1 MGKTALTDD
10 TVRDG
15 PSAAAEVFDTAV
27 LDALGGESAVA
38 FALYGKDLRYLR
50 ISDALARLNRRPAA
64 EHLGRRPSELLPHGL
79 AREIEKTVALVFA
92 HGAPYA
98 DTDFVLSPPD
108 WYDTR
113 HHEARWVPVHGPDR
127 DVAAVLA
134 IVSDVTESRHRE
146 ELLRSSQWR
155 TSRLQLM
162 TARLAGALTVAEVEA
177 AVAELGRSI
186 DARHSE
192 IRLLDDA
199 APVFPWPNV
208 PTPRSSRRRRV
219 LPQDWPPALLAA
231 VRDGTPLYLGRT
243 PDLGRTPAATPPG
256 DPLPAAAEDDAEP
269 DTEQQASAALP
280 GMRPRP
286 DAPQPGEAASVVLPL
301 LGSGAPMGAL
311 RFTFRDA
318 RVFGPDDR
326 VFLEAFA
333 GQCALAVERSRLY
346 EREHRTAVALQRSLL
361 PDRLPV
367 VPGVE
372 FDYRYLPGAPDFE
385 VGGDW
390 YDVFKLLDG
399 RIAIVVGD
407 VIGKG
412 LTAAAGMGRV
422 RAALRALAF
431 TDPDPVAVLAGLDR
445 LFTATE
451 DDESLTTLI
460 YGVIDPATGVF
471 DLADAGH
478 LPVLIVSADG
488 KAKLADAGPASTP
501 LGVVEPRTKH
511 TMRLDPGDIL
521 VGFSD
526 GLIENRSRGITQ
538 GLDLLLDVARTAS
551 ARGDTRSDSRGGAP
565 GNPQSGTRA
574 TRPEG
579 KRGDDPRGEK
589 GERGERGL
597 EKLLSSILE
606 RLLDGQD
613 RDDDVTILG
622 VRIAEPPG

>member
-38 FALYGKDLRYLR
+38 FALYGRDLRYLR

-108 WYDTR
+108 WHDTR
-113 HHEARWVPVHGPDR
+113 HHEARWVPVPGPDG

-134 IVSDVTESRHRE
+134 IVSDVTENRHRE

-192 IRLLDDA
+192 IRLLDDT

-208 PTPRSSRRRRV
+208 PTERSSRRRRV

-231 VRDGTPLYLGRT
+231 VRDGTPLYLGRAPAPAP
-243 PDLGRTPAATPPG
+243 PDDPSPG
-256 DPLPAAAEDDAEP
+256 PAEP
-269 DTEQQASAALP
+269 ETARQAPAALP

-286 DAPQPGEAASVVLPL
+286 DAARPGEAASVVLPL
-301 LGSGAPMGAL
+301 LGSGAPLGAL
-311 RFTFRDA
+311 RFTFREA

-399 RIAIVVGD
+399 RVAIVVGD

-431 TDPDPVAVLAGLDR
+431 TDPDPVAVLTGLDR

-538 GLDLLLDVARTAS
+538 GLDLLLEVARAAS
-551 ARGDTRSDSRGGAP
+551 ARGDDRGATR
-565 GNPQSGTRA
+565 GNPHGG
-574 TRPEG
+574 G

>member
-1 MGKTALTDD
+1 MAAVTDD
-10 TVRDG
+10 MVRDG
-15 PSAAAEVFDTAV
+15 PSEASDTFETAV

-38 FALYGKDLRYLR
+38 FALYDRDLRYLR
-50 ISDALARLNRRPAA
+50 ISEALARLNRVPAA
-64 EHLGRRPSELLPHGL
+64 DHLGRRPTELLPEGL
-79 AREIEKTVALVFA
+79 AREIEKTIAMVFA
-92 HGAPYA
+92 HGLPYTE
-98 DTDFVLSPPD
+98 TDIVLSPPD
-108 WYDTR
+108 WYETR
-113 HHEARWVPVHGPDR
+113 HHEARWVPVPGADGG
-127 DVAAVLA
+127 VEAVLA
-134 IVSDVTESRHRE
+134 IVSDVTEHRHRE

-177 AVAELGRSI
+177 AVSELGRSI
-186 DARHSE
+186 DADESE
-192 IRLLDDA
+192 LRLLDDV

-208 PTPRSSRRRRV
+208 PGPGVNRRLRV
-219 LPQDWPPALLAA
+219 LPPEWPNALLTA
-231 VRDGTPLYLGRT
+231 VREGTPMYLGAAPEHDPKESSPVPAMRRART
-243 PDLGRTPAATPPG
+243 AS
-256 DPLPAAAEDDAEP
+256 PL
-269 DTEQQASAALP
+269 TRRS
-280 GMRPRP
+280 
-286 DAPQPGEAASVVLPL
+286 SVVLPL
-301 LGSGAPMGAL
+301 LGSGAPMGVI
-311 RFTFRDA
+311 RFAFHDSRA
-318 RVFGPDDR
+318 FGPDDR

-361 PDRLPV
+361 PDRLPIV
-367 VPGVE
+367 DGAE
-372 FDYRYLPGAPDFE
+372 FGFRYLPGAPDYE

-399 RIAIVVGD
+399 RVAIVVGD

-431 TDPDPVAVLAGLDR
+431 TDPDPVAVLTGLDR

-460 YGVIDPATGVF
+460 YGVIDPETGIL
-471 DLADAGH
+471 DLVDAGH
-478 LPVLIVSADG
+478 LPVIIVSAYG

-526 GLIENRSRGITQ
+526 GLIENRARGIDE
-538 GLDLLLDVARTAS
+538 GLEQMLEVAR
-551 ARGDTRSDSRGGAP
+551 
-565 GNPQSGTRA
+565 NA
-574 TRPEG
+574 TG
-579 KRGDDPRGEK
+579 
-589 GERGERGL
+589 GL
-597 EKLLSSILE
+597 ESLLSSILE

-622 VRIAEPPG
+622 VRIVESQGSAG